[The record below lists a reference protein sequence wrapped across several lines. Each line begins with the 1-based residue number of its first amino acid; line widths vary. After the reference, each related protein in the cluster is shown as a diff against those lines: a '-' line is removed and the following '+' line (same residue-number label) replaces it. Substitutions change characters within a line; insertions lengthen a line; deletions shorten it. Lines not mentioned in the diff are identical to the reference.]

1 MSFLPV
7 KEQMELIRRGV
18 DELIPEQ
25 DLIQKLEQSRETDT
39 PLTIKLGCDPSRP
52 DLHIGHGVVLRK
64 LRHFQD
70 LGHTAVLVIGDFT
83 AMIGD
88 PSGRNK
94 TRPQLT
100 LEEARSNAV
109 SYVDQSKVILDINSL
124 IIKYN
129 SDWLNKMN
137 FNEVVKLASSYTV
150 ARMLERDDFT
160 KRFQAEVPISIHEF
174 LYPLAQAQDSVE
186 LNADVELGGTDQK
199 FNLLVGRD
207 LQKDNGQVPQCIITT
222 PLLEGTDGVEK
233 MSKSYGNDI
242 GLQDPP
248 EEMYWKILSISDD
261 DIEKWFVLGADA
273 DDAVMETVRKRLND
287 PSVNPM
293 EVKRDLARAVVA
305 LYYDNKI
312 AQQAEQHFNT
322 VVVNKGVPDEIP
334 EFKLQNEDL
343 IVNVIFGSGLLKSKG
358 EARRMIK
365 QSAVKLDGVIVD
377 DIQATISPI
386 GEQILKVGKRRFLKV
401 IEWPENFMD
410 FSLERSFFLYPV

>member
-1 MSFLPV
+1 MSYLTV
-7 KEQMELIRRGV
+7 NGQMDLIRRGA
-18 DELIPEQ
+18 EEIIPEE
-25 DLIQKLEQSRETDT
+25 DLIKKLDRSISTGN
-39 PLTIKLGCDPSRP
+39 PLIVKLGCDPSRP

-100 LEEARSNAV
+100 LDEAKANAD
-109 SYVDQSKVILDINSL
+109 SYVEQAKVILDIKSV

-137 FNEVVKLASSYTV
+137 FNDVVQLASSYTV

-186 LNADVELGGTDQK
+186 LKADVELGGTDQK
-199 FNLLVGRD
+199 FNLLVGRH
-207 LQKDNGQVPQCIITT
+207 LQKDHGQEPQCIITT

-233 MSKSYGNDI
+233 MSKSYGNHI
-242 GLQDPP
+242 GLQDTP
-248 EEMYWKILSISDD
+248 EDMYGKTLSISDD
-261 DIEKWFVLGADA
+261 MILKWFTLAADA
-273 DDAVMETVRKRLND
+273 EDSVTKSVKKRLED
-287 PSVNPM
+287 PAVNPM
-293 EVKRDLARAVVA
+293 DVKRELARAVVA
-305 LYYDNKI
+305 LYYDDKTAI
-312 AQQAEQHFNT
+312 KAEDHFNT
-322 VVVNKGVPDEIP
+322 IVVGKGIPDEMP
-334 EFKLQNEDL
+334 EYSLKHEDL
-343 IVNVIFGSGLLKSKG
+343 IVNVIFDAGLLKSKG
-358 EARRMIK
+358 EVRRMVK
-365 QSAVKLDGVIVD
+365 QGAVKLDGKPVD
-377 DIQATISPI
+377 DIKKTLTPN

-401 IEWPENFMD
+401 IG
-410 FSLERSFFLYPV
+410 